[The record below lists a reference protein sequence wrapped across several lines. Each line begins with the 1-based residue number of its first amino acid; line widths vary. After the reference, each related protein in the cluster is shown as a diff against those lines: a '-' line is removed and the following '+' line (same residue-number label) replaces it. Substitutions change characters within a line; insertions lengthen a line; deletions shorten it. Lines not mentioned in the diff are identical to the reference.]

1 MALKCNLESQFNKLV
16 IFEKNV
22 SMSATL
28 TPSPRAI
35 WRTPL
40 RETGAMLCL
49 VLASFLF
56 AASASAFDLKDTT
69 GKPQRLKDMKGKWV
83 VVNFW
88 ATWCAPCIKEIPEIA
103 EFAREQAAKANVI
116 GIAIDWDETGKAA
129 EDAAKLK
136 RTAQR
141 FGHKYPLVLSDDSTE
156 KVFGKIKGMPTT
168 HVFGPDGKLAWSKT
182 GVVTK
187 ELLTRVINGEKP

>member
-1 MALKCNLESQFNKLV
+1 MAAYVTFP
-16 IFEKNV
+16 
-22 SMSATL
+22 TL
-28 TPSPRAI
+28 P
-35 WRTPL
+35 
-40 RETGAMLCL
+40 
-49 VLASFLF
+49 ASFLPRLAGVRGTMTAICLLLTVLMF
-56 AASASAFDLKDTT
+56 AANASAFDLKDTA

-103 EFAREQAAKANVI
+103 EFAREQTAKANVI

-141 FGHKYPLVLSDDSTE
+141 FGHKYPLVLSDDNTE

-182 GVVTK
+182 GIVTK

>member
-1 MALKCNLESQFNKLV
+1 MALKCNLECQFSKLV
-16 IFEKNV
+16 IFKKSV

-28 TPSPRAI
+28 TPSPRAT
-35 WRTPL
+35 WRTHL
-40 RETGAMLCL
+40 RETGAIVFLL
-49 VLASFLF
+49 LASLLF

-69 GKPQRLKDMKGKWV
+69 GQPQRLKDMKGKWV

-88 ATWCAPCIKEIPEIA
+88 ATWCAPCVKEIPEIA

-136 RTAQR
+136 RTAAR
-141 FGHKYPLVLSDDSTE
+141 FGHKYPLVLSDDNTE

-168 HVFGPDGKLAWSKT
+168 QVFGPDGKLAWSKT

>member
-1 MALKCNLESQFNKLV
+1 
-16 IFEKNV
+16 
-22 SMSATL
+22 MSATL

-49 VLASFLF
+49 VLASLLF